1 MFFKCFLNVSC
12 NEKKT
17 FKKRH
22 RNIFADWDSYWLR
35 PRHEV
40 FSAIKQHRK
49 LRAKT
54 LIERKIR

>member
-22 RNIFADWDSYWLR
+22 RNIFLQ
-35 PRHEV
+35 
-40 FSAIKQHRK
+40 IGI
-49 LRAKT
+49 
-54 LIERKIR
+54 LIGFVLVTRSFQPLNNIGNCVQKP